1 MILSNDKMLFFTQ
14 CQRFK
19 LFYSQHSF
27 KAPLTQIGIYLNPHI
42 NFYHRFFLHVGVSVH
57 MKPMNPLTAKPHL
70 FETALPND
78 CLQCIMGIA

>member
-1 MILSNDKMLFFTQ
+1 MLTFQIILFATFNYGPVNTNRNIFESAYQFLSSFF
-14 CQRFK
+14 
-19 LFYSQHSF
+19 YM
-27 KAPLTQIGIYLNPHI
+27 N
-42 NFYHRFFLHVGVSVH
+42 GVSVH

>member
-42 NFYHRFFLHVGVSVH
+42 NFYRRFFLHEWSFRSH
-57 MKPMNPLTAKPHL
+57 ETNESADR
-70 FETALPND
+70 ETASF
-78 CLQCIMGIA
+78 